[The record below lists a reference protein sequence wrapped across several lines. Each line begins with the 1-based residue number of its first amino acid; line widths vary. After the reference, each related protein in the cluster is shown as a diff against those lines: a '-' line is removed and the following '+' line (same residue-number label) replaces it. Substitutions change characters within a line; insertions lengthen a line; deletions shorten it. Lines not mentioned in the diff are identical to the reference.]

1 MRGPC
6 AGRGG
11 PSGRWRKNGSL
22 TQPCHARPEHS
33 RVNPR
38 RGCPRPGWRRG
49 PDGRRMEARG
59 GARPDRPA
67 PPRWRSSRSA
77 RPTSEVFALG
87 ACPYPCTSPAT
98 TQPWE
103 PVNRAPAGPSP
114 RNRSRKPGAAGS
126 TATGLPSRT
135 DAHPRG
141 STGRERSTPGGAF
154 VHRPTPSTVLSF
166 HPSALTPVRPSICPL
181 LPGRCGARCPGT
193 RGRRAVATEFAGSM
207 TTEYA
212 NAERGNSEEHGDAP
226 GRAGRGRPSFP
237 AVTLRHAPVPP
248 GLGQMTPR
256 RPNRAAWK
264 PVVRVQGGAMNR
276 QIRIRTVRRPTSGRE
291 VKMEIDRRTPSGR
304 ILPY

>member
-1 MRGPC
+1 MQDRSIRGLTL
-6 AGRGG
+6 GG
-11 PSGRWRKNGSL
+11 GAP
-22 TQPCHARPEHS
+22 
-33 RVNPR
+33 
-38 RGCPRPGWRRG
+38 G
-49 PDGRRMEARG
+49 PDGGAARTG
-59 GARPDRPA
+59 GGWTRGAAHGRTGRHRHDGGRHGRPA
-67 PPRWRSSRSA
+67 RRATCSRSGCA
-77 RPTSEVFALG
+77 RIRGCS
-87 ACPYPCTSPAT
+87 SPAT

-166 HPSALTPVRPSICPL
+166 RPSALTPVRPSIRPL
-181 LPGRCGARCPGT
+181 LPGRVGARCPGL
-193 RGRRAVATEFAGSM
+193 RDRAAVATGFAGGM

-226 GRAGRGRPSFP
+226 GRAGRERPSFP

-256 RPNRAAWK
+256 RPNRAARK
-264 PVVRVQGGAMNR
+264 PVVRVQGGAMTR